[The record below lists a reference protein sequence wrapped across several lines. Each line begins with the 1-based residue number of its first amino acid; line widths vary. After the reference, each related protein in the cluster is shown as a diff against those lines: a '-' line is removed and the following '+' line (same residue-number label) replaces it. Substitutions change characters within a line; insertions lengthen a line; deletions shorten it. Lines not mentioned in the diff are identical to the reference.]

1 MSRKC
6 PPGVICFENTT
17 IVIFLLISGVIIY
30 LAYMQFR
37 NSSSKSGSEV
47 TMGSGSGSRSGSI
60 YDNDPSRSGVYVYP
74 PVYGDG
80 GNGANFLDL
89 IPRYGGGGGGYT
101 RGPADVLLNP
111 YTPPLRDD
119 RYIGGIGVNSIGLS
133 GGMVSGR
140 GRGGGGGGVMIPINV
155 PTRSVNSSYRQ
166 VGILTRVNGPE
177 TILSLMGRPLF
188 PSQDKWQFYTMS
200 DKNQSVKLPV
210 THKKRSCTSDL
221 GCDNI
226 YNGDTIYVEGYN
238 DAFRAT
244 IYDNAIQYSIPYV

>member
-6 PPGVICFENTT
+6 PPGVICFENITLVMFF
-17 IVIFLLISGVIIY
+17 IIASIIIY
-30 LAYMQFR
+30 VAYSR
-37 NSSSKSGSEV
+37 SSNSGSG
-47 TMGSGSGSRSGSI
+47 GSGSGG
-60 YDNDPSRSGVYVYP
+60 GG
-74 PVYGDG
+74 GDRNVIISATSTSSANSNG
-80 GNGANFLDL
+80 GGGGGGGMGFLDL
-89 IPRYGGGGGGYT
+89 IPRIGSGYT

-119 RYIGGIGVNSIGLS
+119 RYFNMGLGGVS
-133 GGMVSGR
+133 GG
-140 GRGGGGGGVMIPINV
+140 IPINV
-155 PTRSVNSSYRQ
+155 PTRSVNSAYRQ

-210 THKKRSCTSDL
+210 TYKKRSCTSDQ

-226 YNGDTIYVEGYN
+226 YNGDTVYVEGYN
-238 DAFRAT
+238 DAFKAT
-244 IYDNAIQYSIPYV
+244 IYDNAIQYSIPYY

>member
-17 IVIFLLISGVIIY
+17 IVVFLVITGVILY
-30 LAYMQFR
+30 LAYMQFNK
-37 NSSSKSGSEV
+37 NSD
-47 TMGSGSGSRSGSI
+47 GSGSAGTSI
-60 YDNDPSRSGVYVYP
+60 YNNNHNDPSRSGVYTYP
-74 PVYGDG
+74 PAYGG
-80 GNGANFLDL
+80 GGGSSGGNFLDL
-89 IPRYGGGGGGYT
+89 IPRFGGGGGGYT

-111 YTPPLRDD
+111 YTPPLRDSQ
-119 RYIGGIGVNSIGLS
+119 YIGGMGVNSIGLS
-133 GGMVSGR
+133 SGGGIGGGM
-140 GRGGGGGGVMIPINV
+140 GGGVVIPINV

-166 VGILTRVNGPE
+166 VGILTRVNGQE

-210 THKKRSCTSDL
+210 TNKKRSCTSDM

>member
-17 IVIFLLISGVIIY
+17 IVVFLVITGIILY
-30 LAYMQFR
+30 LAYMQFSK
-37 NSSSKSGSEV
+37 NS
-47 TMGSGSGSRSGSI
+47 SGSGSASGSGSVNI
-60 YDNDPSRSGVYVYP
+60 DPSRSGVYTYP
-74 PVYGDG
+74 PACGGG
-80 GNGANFLDL
+80 GNGNFLDL
-89 IPRYGGGGGGYT
+89 IPRHGGGGGGYI

-119 RYIGGIGVNSIGLS
+119 RYM
-133 GGMVSGR
+133 GGMG
-140 GRGGGGGGVMIPINV
+140 GMGGLGGMGGMGGGGGGGFPINV

-210 THKKRSCTSDL
+210 THKKRSCTSDM

>member
-17 IVIFLLISGVIIY
+17 IVVFLIITGVILY
-30 LAYMQFR
+30 LAYIQFNK
-37 NSSSKSGSEV
+37 NSS
-47 TMGSGSGSRSGSI
+47 GSGSGSMSTTSGTRTI
-60 YDNDPSRSGVYVYP
+60 YDTDPSRSGVYTYP
-74 PVYGDG
+74 PGYGG
-80 GNGANFLDL
+80 GGGGGGGGNFLDL

-111 YTPPLRDD
+111 YTPPMRDD
-119 RYIGGIGVNSIGLS
+119 RYIGGMGVNSIGLS
-133 GGMVSGR
+133 GGGM
-140 GRGGGGGGVMIPINV
+140 GGVVIPINV

-210 THKKRSCTSDL
+210 TNKKRSCTSDM

>member
-17 IVIFLLISGVIIY
+17 IVVFLVITGIILY
-30 LAYMQFR
+30 LAYMQFNK
-37 NSSSKSGSEV
+37 NSDGSMYGSMSTTSG
-47 TMGSGSGSRSGSI
+47 TRTI
-60 YDNDPSRSGVYVYP
+60 YDTDPSRSGVYTYP
-74 PVYGDG
+74 PAYGAVGLGSVG
-80 GNGANFLDL
+80 GGGGGGGNFLDL
-89 IPRYGGGGGGYT
+89 IPRHGGGGGGYT

-111 YTPPLRDD
+111 YTPPLRDSQ
-119 RYIGGIGVNSIGLS
+119 YIGGMGVNSIGLS
-133 GGMVSGR
+133 GG
-140 GRGGGGGGVMIPINV
+140 GGGGGIVIPINV

-210 THKKRSCTSDL
+210 TNKKRSCTSDM

>member
-17 IVIFLLISGVIIY
+17 IVIFLLITGVILY
-30 LAYMQFR
+30 LAYMQFSR
-37 NSSSKSGSEV
+37 NSSLSSSSSSSYNSV
-47 TMGSGSGSRSGSI
+47 T
-60 YDNDPSRSGVYVYP
+60 YDRDPSRDGVYIYP
-74 PVYGDG
+74 PAYGG
-80 GNGANFLDL
+80 GGGGVGGEGGNFLDL

-119 RYIGGIGVNSIGLS
+119 RYIGGMGVNSIGLS
-133 GGMVSGR
+133 GGGGGM
-140 GRGGGGGGVMIPINV
+140 GRGGVVIPINV

-244 IYDNAIQYSIPYV
+244 IYDNAVQYSIPYV

>member
-17 IVIFLLISGVIIY
+17 IVIFLIITGIILY

-37 NSSSKSGSEV
+37 NNSSSGSSSSSSSSSS
-47 TMGSGSGSRSGSI
+47 TI
-60 YDNDPSRSGVYVYP
+60 YDIDPSRSGVHIYP
-74 PVYGDG
+74 PAYGG
-80 GNGANFLDL
+80 NFLDL
-89 IPRYGGGGGGYT
+89 IPRYGGGGGYT

-119 RYIGGIGVNSIGLS
+119 RYIGGMGVNSIGLS
-133 GGMVSGR
+133 GGVGGSI
-140 GRGGGGGGVMIPINV
+140 GGGGGGVVIPINV

-210 THKKRSCTSDL
+210 THKKRSCSSDL

>member
-6 PPGVICFENTT
+6 PPGVICFENITLVMFF
-17 IVIFLLISGVIIY
+17 IIASIIIYVAYSRSSNSGGGGGGGGGGDRNVIIS
-30 LAYMQFR
+30 ATSTSSA
-37 NSSSKSGSEV
+37 NSNGGGGGGG
-47 TMGSGSGSRSGSI
+47 MG
-60 YDNDPSRSGVYVYP
+60 
-74 PVYGDG
+74 
-80 GNGANFLDL
+80 FLDL
-89 IPRYGGGGGGYT
+89 IPRIGSGYT

-119 RYIGGIGVNSIGLS
+119 RYFNMGL
-133 GGMVSGR
+133 
-140 GRGGGGGGVMIPINV
+140 GGVVGGIPINV
-155 PTRSVNSSYRQ
+155 PTRSVNSAYRQ

-210 THKKRSCTSDL
+210 TYKKRSCTSDQ

-226 YNGDTIYVEGYN
+226 YNGDTVYVEGYN
-238 DAFRAT
+238 DAFKAT
-244 IYDNAIQYSIPYV
+244 IYDNAIQYSIPYY